1 MYILYVCVCECVVVC
16 MCVYV
21 CMCMC
26 ANRVYYCF
34 RFDDLSVRALR
45 ALYSSADEWETLFPD
60 RSGRL
65 SGSGNFN
72 FNLDFLGQPLSPS
85 TEKRVATAMKKLI
98 AAELSSKPT
107 SVEADIALLQNTVRD
122 AQSSSSSS
130 SSSLSSSG
138 MYDFAT
144 ISAIAFRIE
153 KKRLLD

>member
-1 MYILYVCVCECVVVC
+1 M
-16 MCVYV
+16 VYY
-21 CMCMC
+21 CTKYEQCIC
-26 ANRVYYCF
+26 AYRAYYCF

-72 FNLDFLGQPLSPS
+72 LDFLGQPLSPS
-85 TEKRVATAMKKLI
+85 TENRVATAMKKLI

-122 AQSSSSSS
+122 AQSSKAVVEGIVG
-130 SSSLSSSG
+130 SG

-153 KKRLLD
+153 KKRLLDEVMALG